1 MVVLTTAGIAVG
13 IAGTVIGTTAK
24 VSYII
29 GKNII
34 KSGVYVG
41 KKAYKMTR
49 KNRRNNTQNKKT
61 QNKKTQNKKT
71 QNKKTQNK
79 KKTRR

>member
-13 IAGTVIGTTAK
+13 IAGKVIGTTAK

-34 KSGVYVG
+34 NSGVYVG

-49 KNRRNNTQNKKT
+49 KNRRNNSQNKNTQNKNTKNKNTKNKKTKNKKT
-61 QNKKTQNKKT
+61 QK
-71 QNKKTQNK
+71 
-79 KKTRR
+79 